1 MPCDVVKFGDG
12 TVAIF
17 CGPKLYKFNDWF
29 FEWHS
34 YCGPCPLKKN
44 GETRKRAGRKFWK
57 VVDEFQKLSDKQKEE
72 YRA

>member
-1 MPCDVVKFGDG
+1 MPCDFVKFGDG

-34 YCGPCPLKKN
+34 YCGPWPLTKD
-44 GETRKRAGRKFWK
+44 GETRKRAGRIFWK
-57 VVDEFQKLSDKQKEE
+57 VIDEFQKLSEKQKEKYE
-72 YRA
+72 V